1 MTFNTHNI
9 SSQLPNG
16 QTKFAA
22 TSRPGNPAELTN
34 WVRTA
39 ETLGFD
45 RIGIADSPALYRDV
59 WISSVHVAQAT
70 NVLPFGPWVTNP
82 ISRHPVVT
90 ASAALSLNELA
101 PGRVCI
107 GIGTGNSGVY
117 NLGRKASSI
126 NRLVAYVNAL
136 RSLFESG
143 NAVYSGGECRL
154 KWDVSP
160 QKIPIYIAA
169 HGSKMLNIAGQLAD
183 GVIIGSGATP
193 EVAIQAYAALG
204 EGANKVG
211 RTLRDLD
218 IWWSIPFTIQHS
230 ATPLLDPQGGAAR
243 EANYL
248 ARYTLEGKF
257 IPDEYKEGIK
267 QLALVYDISTHG
279 RPTQNQLETYDR
291 LAQKFGVK
299 EYLTY
304 RFSGLSGTPEGI
316 IEKIRRNQDAGIV
329 QYSINL
335 PDHDRISRLSDIMGS
350 VISRL

>member
-1 MTFNTHNI
+1 MTNLSHL
-9 SSQLPNG
+9 QDKE
-16 QTKFAA
+16 TKFAA
-22 TSRPGNPAELTN
+22 TSRPGNPVELAKWVKVAEM
-34 WVRTA
+34 
-39 ETLGFD
+39 LGFD

-59 WISSVHVAQAT
+59 WISSVHVAHAT
-70 NVLPFGPWVTNP
+70 TVIPFGPWVTNP

-101 PGRVCI
+101 PGRACV

-117 NLGRKASSI
+117 NLGKKSSTV
-126 NRLVAYVNAL
+126 NHLKLYVEAL
-136 RSLFESG
+136 QSLFQSG
-143 NAVYSGGECRL
+143 YAVYYGKECHL
-154 KWDVSP
+154 KWGLRP
-160 QKIPIYIAA
+160 QKIPIYMAA
-169 HGSKMLNIAGQLAD
+169 HGSKMLNLAGQLAD
-183 GVIIGSGATP
+183 GVIIGAGATP

-211 RTLRDLD
+211 RTLGDLD
-218 IWWSIPFTIQHS
+218 IWWSIPFNIQHS
-230 ATPLLDPQGGAAR
+230 PTPVLDPQGGAAR

-257 IPDEYKEGIK
+257 IPDQHKEGIK

-299 EYLTY
+299 DYLAD
-304 RFSGLSGTPEGI
+304 RFAGLSGTPEEI
-316 IEKIRRNQDAGIV
+316 IEIIKRNQNAGID
-329 QYSINL
+329 QYSINI
-335 PDHDRISRLSDIMGS
+335 PDDDRIGRLSDIMTS